1 MAEHSFGTCRARRV
15 ARLINNSHEQ
25 VRAHLTCGRKMMLVL
40 SRKTQEK
47 ILINGGEVTITI
59 VEVTG
64 QRVKVGIEAPQH
76 ISIHRSE
83 VVERSL
89 ELAEASI

>member
-1 MAEHSFGTCRARRV
+1 
-15 ARLINNSHEQ
+15 
-25 VRAHLTCGRKMMLVL
+25 MLVL

-59 VEVTG
+59 VEVNG
-64 QRVKVGIEAPQH
+64 QRVKVGIEAPEH

-83 VVERSL
+83 VAERSL
-89 ELAEASI
+89 KLAVAK